1 MNCNRL
7 QLLRTITDILPR
19 FSNGAR
25 LSTPARDNQINFA
38 IWGLSLRHE
47 ALPRRRREVRLK
59 QRQHCRRDSS
69 ARVCHVAIAR
79 RDTSQPGVGLRSRRV
94 FDAAFGFNLPARQS
108 KHSGHSSQSD
118 QVFFAK
124 GVVAWP
130 PLLCDCLYAE
140 IVAFGW
146 LLSAF
151 GFLASLLPF
160 SCPFATIPSR
170 CRAATCG
177 ESSILAACCADDPP
191 LVAREHSL
199 TTGIQEALSKAA
211 SHCDSIFTQSN
222 SISPSPLVV
231 FCRGL
236 NEARP

>member
-1 MNCNRL
+1 M
-7 QLLRTITDILPR
+7 DILQR

-25 LSTPARDNQINFA
+25 LATPARDNQINFA
-38 IWGLSLRHE
+38 IWGLNLRHE
-47 ALPRRRREVRLK
+47 TLPRRRREVRLK
-59 QRQHCRRDSS
+59 QRQHHEHVARILNDCRRDSS

-79 RDTSQPGVGLRSRRV
+79 SDTRQPSVSLRSRRV
-94 FDAAFGFNLPARQS
+94 FDAAFGFNPPARQS
-108 KHSGHSSQSD
+108 KNSRRSSPSD

-170 CRAATCG
+170 CRAATCC
-177 ESSILAACCADDPP
+177 ESLIIAACGADDPP
-191 LVAREHSL
+191 LVARERGL
-199 TTGIQEALSKAA
+199 TTGIQEALSKTA
-211 SHCDSIFTQSN
+211 SQCDSIFTQSN
-222 SISPSPLVV
+222 FVSASPLAV